1 MHNLPLINS
10 MNGEVGALKNWV
22 KSSILFVLACFTI
35 IVLTA
40 CNDKEDIQTV
50 KVGEVTRSIFYA
62 PQYVAITQGFFEE
75 EGLEIELS
83 TIAGGD
89 KTMTALL
96 SDGIDIALVGSETS
110 IYVSAQGANDP
121 IKNFAQL
128 TQTDGTFLV
137 AREKIENFSWDML
150 KDSTFLGQRKGGM
163 PQMAGEYVLKKHG
176 IDPQEDLELIQ
187 NIDFANIST
196 AFASGTG
203 DFVQLFEPTAS
214 VFEQEGK
221 GHIVASFGTESGP
234 LPYTVF
240 MAKDSFMNENPEVIE
255 KFTRALKKA
264 QDFVYESSVEEV
276 AEAIQP
282 FFEDTDIE
290 LIATVVERYREQE
303 SFAKDPVLDEEEWN
317 NLQDIMEEAGEL
329 PKRMDYNELVDTTF
343 AEKVL
348 E

>member
-1 MHNLPLINS
+1 
-10 MNGEVGALKNWV
+10 LKKWL
-22 KSSILFVLACFTI
+22 KSSFM
-35 IVLTA
+35 VLTA
-40 CNDKEDIQTV
+40 SLMVLLLVACNDSEELQKV
-50 KVGEVTRSIFYA
+50 KIGEVTRSIFYA

-75 EGLEIELS
+75 EGLDIELS

-96 SDGIDIALVGSETS
+96 SGGIDIALVGSETS

-137 AREKIENFSWDML
+137 AREEIENFSWDML
-150 KDSTFLGQRKGGM
+150 KGSTFLGQRKGGM
-163 PQMAGEYVLKKHG
+163 PQMAGEFVLKKHG
-176 IDPQEDLELIQ
+176 IDPHADLELIQ

-203 DFVQLFEPTAS
+203 DYVQLFEPTAS
-214 VFEQEGK
+214 VFEKEGV
-221 GHIVASFGTESGP
+221 GHIIASFGTESGH

-240 MAKDSFMNENPEVIE
+240 MAKDSFMNESPETIE

-264 QDFVYESSVEEV
+264 QDFVYEASAEEV
-276 AEAIQP
+276 AEAILP
-282 FFEDTDIE
+282 FFEDTDVD

-317 NLQDIMEEAGEL
+317 NLQDIMDEAGEL
-329 PKRMDYNELVDTTF
+329 PKRMDYKDLVDTSF

-348 E
+348 K